1 MTRRSLLLSLGTV
14 LAPRNWAAATPE
26 DEALRRKDKLIV
38 HSARP
43 LDLETPPSL
52 LDSWMTPNRRF
63 FVRSHFYIP
72 HVEAGTWRLRVEGLV
87 QKPLEL
93 TLEQL
98 QRLPQVE
105 AVVTLECAGNGRALF
120 RPRVAG
126 IQWRKG
132 AVGTARWKGVRL
144 ADVLAMASLKPEGR
158 HLAFDGADVPVG
170 TAPEFIRS
178 VPVEKCLDPATLL
191 ATHMNGEP
199 LPLEHGY
206 PLRLITPGWEGAAC
220 VKWLTRI
227 TAIPQEFDGF
237 FMKTAYRFPVK
248 PVAPD
253 TAVDAADMQAITALA
268 VKSIITGTRGA
279 IRGFAWAGENE
290 VARVEVS
297 LDAGKTWQEAKL
309 GPDQARYAWRGF
321 RFGLT
326 QVPESPLPVAVR
338 ATDSA
343 GRTQPAGQ
351 QWNPSGY
358 LYNVPDR
365 VTVGQA
371 ESMPPPFQLPPGEG
385 LKIFKARCLAC
396 HDEAVTVSQRLD
408 PGRWTREVE
417 KMMRWGAQ
425 LSDAEKETLV
435 RYLSERL
442 R

>member
-1 MTRRSLLLSLGTV
+1 
-14 LAPRNWAAATPE
+14 
-26 DEALRRKDKLIV
+26 
-38 HSARP
+38 
-43 LDLETPPSL
+43 
-52 LDSWMTPNRRF
+52 
-63 FVRSHFYIP
+63 
-72 HVEAGTWRLRVEGLV
+72 
-87 QKPLEL
+87 
-93 TLEQL
+93 
-98 QRLPQVE
+98 
-105 AVVTLECAGNGRALF
+105 
-120 RPRVAG
+120 
-126 IQWRKG
+126 
-132 AVGTARWKGVRL
+132 
-144 ADVLAMASLKPEGR
+144 
-158 HLAFDGADVPVG
+158 
-170 TAPEFIRS
+170 
-178 VPVEKCLDPATLL
+178 
-191 ATHMNGEP
+191 
-199 LPLEHGY
+199 
-206 PLRLITPGWEGAAC
+206 
-220 VKWLTRI
+220 
-227 TAIPQEFDGF
+227 
-237 FMKTAYRFPVK
+237 
-248 PVAPD
+248 
-253 TAVDAADMQAITALA
+253 
-268 VKSIITGTRGA
+268 
-279 IRGFAWAGENE
+279 